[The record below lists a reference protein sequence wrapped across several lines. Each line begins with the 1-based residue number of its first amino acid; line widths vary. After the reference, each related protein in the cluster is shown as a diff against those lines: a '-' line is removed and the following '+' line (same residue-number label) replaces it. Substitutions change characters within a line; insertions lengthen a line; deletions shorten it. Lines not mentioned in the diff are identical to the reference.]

1 MWFLDQKI
9 VYFSVV
15 YLFIVKKFFVKRK
28 YGLRVSIN
36 LFFNGNF
43 FLKILKLFF
52 EIFKD
57 KLEFEVVE

>member
-28 YGLRVSIN
+28 YGLRVNIN

-43 FLKILKLFF
+43 FLKIFKLFF